1 MTVIKNVLGKA
12 EFELHLQGMMTL
24 KALAKFASKD
34 AAAGII
40 QGVNIQVSPAGVV
53 AYATDRYRLGEVWLS
68 QLDDLKRGQ
77 WESTGEIPNTF
88 TVPSEVFALV
98 VQKFKHMKMC
108 RCLLDSKTGTYRF
121 EFLEEKLEG
130 FLLEGDYPP
139 VEKFL
144 PGELMD
150 LDKNVMLNPLLLA
163 DFAPV
168 ARALGVN
175 GMMFSGMGENKPV
188 SVCAP
193 SFRGLVMPIRFADGD
208 AAQWCKGFAGVSD
221 AVAETKVEAKPKSEP
236 KAETKKSKPKTKVK
250 PEVETEVVPVETGT
264 ASDFIK
270 DHVIVDVVQIPARDE
285 TKPVGSKTVAAVS
298 EPDVVAETKPVA
310 EPKTKTKT
318 KTKTKA
324 KSETKTVKTR
334 MSKARQVRNVTEKML
349 ARLERKLNEGA
360 SPKDAV
366 AYAVGATGGK
376 RATALIA
383 ALS

>member
-1 MTVIKNVLGKA
+1 MTIVENVSGKA
-12 EFELHLQGMMTL
+12 EFDLHRTGMNVL
-24 KALAKFASKD
+24 KALAKFAGTTTD
-34 AAAGII
+34 AGII
-40 QGVNIQVSPAGVV
+40 QGVNIRVSSVGVV

-68 QLDDLKRGQ
+68 KVDDLKPGN
-77 WESTGEIPNTF
+77 WVYEGDSPASF
-88 TVPSEVFALV
+88 TIPSEVFALV
-98 VQKFKHMKMC
+98 VKKFKHLRQC
-108 RCLLDSKTGTYRF
+108 RVVLDGKAGTYCF
-121 EFLEEKLEG
+121 KFLEERLEG

-175 GMMFSGMGENKPV
+175 GMVFSGGGKHKTV
-188 SVCAP
+188 SVCAEG
-193 SFRGLVMPIRFADGD
+193 FRGLVMPIRFADGD

-270 DHVIVDVVQIPARDE
+270 DHVIVDVVQIPTPKAIE
-285 TKPVGSKTVAAVS
+285 PAPV
-298 EPDVVAETKPVA
+298 EA
-310 EPKTKTKT
+310 EPAPVEQVEATPEPKTTKTKT
-318 KTKTKA
+318 KPVKA
-324 KSETKTVKTR
+324 KAPAKGATVKARMSRAKTVP
-334 MSKARQVRNVTEKML
+334 NVTPKML
-349 ARLERKLNEGA
+349 ARLERKLTEGA
-360 SPKDAV
+360 TAV
-366 AYAVGATGGK
+366 EAVGYAVGTVEGK
-376 RATALIA
+376 RAMALLEAIA
-383 ALS
+383 